1 MDRNSWPFL
10 PTLHNSCHLTGVHR
24 PLVVRAVTVPTG
36 LGPPH
41 FFFPAVVPVLPC
53 CLYIYFE
60 LNILFG
66 SVFSSFLACQFYFFK
81 KINAVFDSHLDLHGT
96 YTTIIDPSSL
106 HNVLL
111 PELCKCFVITNIPSS
126 SLIPLILLL
135 YSFHLPKYTHIYI
148 FMYTKQLYVLH
159 THWIHYCWYFWTNLR
174 VEKIKFL
181 FYHHIFIL
189 WSSFYLGID
198 MSFWP
203 IAYLILPLW
212 RTLFLSCQ
220 FD

>member
-1 MDRNSWPFL
+1 MAISTYSSQFL
-10 PTLHNSCHLTGVHR
+10 PFNWCAQTI
-24 PLVVRAVTVPTG
+24 G

-41 FFFPAVVPVLPC
+41 FFFPAVVPVLPY

-135 YSFHLPKYTHIYI
+135 YSFHLPKYTHIYLCIQNNYMFCIHIEYIIADI
-148 FMYTKQLYVLH
+148 FEQ
-159 THWIHYCWYFWTNLR
+159 I
-174 VEKIKFL
+174 
-181 FYHHIFIL
+181 
-189 WSSFYLGID
+189 
-198 MSFWP
+198 
-203 IAYLILPLW
+203 
-212 RTLFLSCQ
+212 
-220 FD
+220 